1 MIELGHIKVDGN
13 SSLIEARK
21 KARQIALKLGCT
33 EVRATRI
40 EAALSETIRQLL
52 DDNNKVNIIIAVTE
66 IHDKKCLSIAFDNLD
81 VPVKME
87 FAERYFNDLTILKK
101 SDGKFVA
108 TVFLPFIS
116 VDPEFCDA
124 LINELRAEIESPSK
138 EELIQ
143 EIEQKNR
150 ELINS
155 REFMESV
162 LENLQAAVYVKD
174 LKGRYTYIN
183 KQWEDVT
190 GFKREACIGKTA
202 KSVFKSSQGEAYDQN
217 DLNVIRLKEIQI
229 TEEHSIKNKINKTY
243 LSTKV
248 PMKQNG
254 EIIGLCSIST
264 DITQRKHMEEELF
277 EAKKVAE
284 EAAKSKSDFLA
295 NMSHEIRTPMN
306 AILGMSYLIQKTD
319 LSEKQKDYVDK
330 IQQSGQHLLGVI
342 NDILDFSKIEA
353 GKLDIEC
360 IDFKLYEVLDNLS
373 NCISEKCL
381 SKGLELVF
389 DIHPDVPN
397 ELCGDPLRIGQIL
410 INYVNNAIKFTELGE
425 IIVRIRKEKES
436 TTGFLL
442 RFEVQDTGIG
452 LTANQK
458 SKLFQSFQQADT
470 STTRKYG
477 GTGLGL
483 AISKDLASLM
493 GGEVGVASEYG
504 KGSIFWFTTH
514 FRISP
519 KTEKSIISH
528 ELLKGVH
535 ALVVDDNNQAR
546 LILSAMLKSMA
557 VRVDE
562 AGSGASAIAMI
573 QAADQRNEPYEIAF
587 IDMQMPDLN
596 GIQTVT
602 RLNQIE
608 LKRPP
613 KYVMVTGFGREEVFF
628 EAKRVGFELV
638 MVKPV
643 NLWVLYETIQRIV
656 GKNAINESEENKQR
670 LISIQRKNLQAI
682 AGAKILLV
690 EDNELN
696 QIVAIELLKE
706 GGFMIDVAN
715 NGQIAVEMVNQN
727 AYDLVLMDMQM
738 PVLDGLEATKKIRSE
753 RRFAELRIVAM
764 TANAMAGDRDR
775 CIAAG
780 MNDHLPK
787 PIEPSDLFEMLTR
800 WISPLNHGADSV
812 DRSEM
817 NGDQL
822 PDDGLDIRISG
833 LDVELGLKRVLGKKK
848 SYLNLL
854 RKFVSGQKNT
864 VADLEQAIS
873 NDDYNGAERLVHTL
887 KGVSGNVG
895 AMDIKHAATILET
908 AIHEQPSK
916 DSLKPLV
923 INLSILLK
931 SMLKSLEAH
940 LPDENNRVEINNSIA
955 SKDELVHFLEELLPG
970 IQTRKPKKCT
980 AVLELY
986 HQLLWP
992 NEIKAEAT
1000 KLIQL
1005 VSKYKFKE
1013 AEEQADSLLIKLSE
1027 V

>member
-13 SSLIEARK
+13 NSLIEVRK
-21 KARQIALKLGCT
+21 KARHIALKLGCT
-33 EVRATRI
+33 EIRATRI

-52 DDNNKVNIIIAVTE
+52 DYEKTVNFIISVTE
-66 IHDKKCLSIAFDNLD
+66 IDDKKGVKIAFDNLD
-81 VPVKME
+81 APVIMD
-87 FAERYFNDLTILKK
+87 FAEGYFNEFSILKK
-101 SDGKFVA
+101 SDGKYVA
-108 TVFLPFIS
+108 NVFLPFVS
-116 VDPEFCDA
+116 VDPEFCD
-124 LINELRAEIESPSK
+124 ELVKDLRTEIELPSK
-138 EELIQ
+138 EELIK
-143 EIEQKNR
+143 EIEQKNL

-155 REFMESV
+155 RKFMEAV

-174 LKGRYTYIN
+174 LQGRYTYIN
-183 KQWEDVT
+183 KQWEVVT
-190 GFKREACIGKTA
+190 GLKREACIGKTA
-202 KSVFKSSQGEAYDQN
+202 QEVFKSAQGKAYDEN
-217 DLNVIRLKEIQI
+217 DLNVIKSKEIQI
-229 TEEHSIKNKINKTY
+229 TEEHAIKEEINKTY

-248 PMKQNG
+248 PMKQNDK
-254 EIIGLCSIST
+254 IIGLCSIAT
-264 DITQRKHMEEELF
+264 DITERKQMEDELYQ
-277 EAKKVAE
+277 AKQVAE

-306 AILGMSYLIQKTD
+306 AILGMSYLIQKTT

-410 INYVNNAIKFTELGE
+410 INYVNNAIKFTDHGE
-425 IIVRIRKEKES
+425 IIVRIRKEPE
-436 TTGFLL
+436 TAPGFLL

-452 LTANQK
+452 LTTDQK

-483 AISKDLASLM
+483 AISKDLANLM
-493 GGEVGVASEYG
+493 GGAVGVESEFG

-528 ELLKGVH
+528 ELLKNVH
-535 ALVVDDNNQAR
+535 VLVVDDNNQAR

-562 AGSGASAIAMI
+562 AGSGGSAIEMV
-573 QAADQRNEPYEIAF
+573 QAAEQRNEPYQIVF

-596 GIQTVT
+596 GIQTIT
-602 RLNQIE
+602 RLNQSG
-608 LKRPP
+608 LKNPP
-613 KYVMVTGFGREEVFF
+613 KYVMVTGYGREEVFF

-643 NLWVLYETIQRIV
+643 NLWVLYETSLRIL
-656 GKNAINESEENKQR
+656 GKNGFNEARERKRQ
-670 LISIQRKNLQAI
+670 LVTIQRKNLQAI
-682 AGAKILLV
+682 SGAKILLV

-706 GGFMIDVAN
+706 GGFAVDIAD
-715 NGQIAVEMVNQN
+715 NGQMAVAMVKKN

-738 PVLDGLEATKKIRSE
+738 PVLDGIEATKQIRSDQ
-753 RRFAELRIVAM
+753 RFAELRIVAM
-764 TANAMAGDRDR
+764 TANAMAGDRER

-787 PIEPSDLFEMLTR
+787 PIEPSDFFEMLTR
-800 WISPLNHGADSV
+800 WIPPLNEVTDSV
-812 DRSEM
+812 DSS
-817 NGDQL
+817 DS
-822 PDDGLDIRISG
+822 DCGLLLEEDLDLRISG
-833 LDVELGLKRVLGKKK
+833 LDVELGLKRVMGKKK

-854 RKFVSGQKNT
+854 RKFVSGQMNT
-864 VADLEQAIS
+864 VAELNQAIG
-873 NDDYNGAERLVHTL
+873 NGDYSGAERLVHTL
-887 KGVSGNVG
+887 KGVSGNIG
-895 AMDIKHAATILET
+895 AMEIKHAATILET
-908 AIHEQPSK
+908 AIHELPSK
-916 DSLKPLV
+916 DSLTPL
-923 INLSILLK
+923 IIDMSNLLEAMI
-931 SMLKSLEAH
+931 KSLEEN
-940 LPDENNRVEINNSIA
+940 LPEENNTIEVNEAVA
-955 SKDELVHFLEELLPG
+955 SKDELVHFLEELMPS

-980 AVLELY
+980 EVLESY
-986 HQLLWP
+986 RQLLWP
-992 NEIKAEAT
+992 VEIKADASE
-1000 KLIQL
+1000 LFRL

-1013 AEEQADSLLIKLSE
+1013 AAEQADSLLIKLSE
-1027 V
+1027 A